1 MPRTAKSCRF
11 LHSFKTFLAVYG
23 DLQRVCDC
31 DVLQC
36 LMFIFR
42 LLMLRVH
49 NSPLSGFIVL
59 FLSSA
64 VSYSAYAASQWC
76 YQCVL
81 LLYAQAQS
89 SPNTS
94 TCTVYANACT
104 CTSMCV
110 HKTLQ
115 IVHVC
120 IFCLTSQLVVQ
131 LRVQICLLPYVKKT
145 MMT

>member
-1 MPRTAKSCRF
+1 
-11 LHSFKTFLAVYG
+11 
-23 DLQRVCDC
+23 
-31 DVLQC
+31 
-36 LMFIFR
+36 
-42 LLMLRVH
+42 MLRVH

-81 LLYAQAQS
+81 LLHVHLIMRIHVHVHAH
-89 SPNTS
+89 
-94 TCTVYANACT
+94 V
-104 CTSMCV
+104 SMCV

-120 IFCLTSQLVVQ
+120 MILFDVTTCRSTACADLFVA
-131 LRVQICLLPYVKKT
+131 ICQENHDDVGDA
-145 MMT
+145 